1 MPETSLRL
9 LVVDDDPAMGIMVRR
24 LLQAH
29 GYPEPRVVM
38 TGAAALESGEPWDI
52 ILLDHQLPD
61 VTGLEMLASLR
72 AREGRPSIIVI
83 TGHGDES
90 LAASALREGADD
102 YLIKD
107 QSLPTLLPQVI
118 ERVRRTRALRDAL
131 AAAEADLVQAERL
144 AAIGQLNVTLRHEIN
159 NPLMSASVEV
169 ELMLERITGSE
180 ERESLESI
188 RESLGRIRDVVK
200 RVGELEE
207 ARARNYVGEVGM
219 IDINAA
225 EGPAPRVV
233 ARGDA
238 WLLVGDEDLARVVS
252 LLLRHAGFTV
262 RRASDTAGLA
272 REAGKP
278 GVRLVVI
285 ESTGVPGQPVLA
297 GFRPAAH
304 HRFTLVALVRGDGA
318 GARAAGAGYTVTLPF
333 DPGSFTEEILR
344 ALEHPITD
352 RV

>member
-1 MPETSLRL
+1 MPETPLRL
-9 LVVDDDPAMGIMVRR
+9 LVVDDDPAMGTMVHR
-24 LLQAH
+24 LLKAH

-38 TGAAALESGEPWDI
+38 TGGAALESGEPCDI
-52 ILLDHQLPD
+52 VLLDHQLPD
-61 VTGLEMLASLR
+61 VTGLEILASLR
-72 AREGRPSIIVI
+72 ARDGRPSIILI
-83 TGHGDES
+83 TGNGDEA

-102 YLIKD
+102 YLVKD

-144 AAIGQLNVTLRHEIN
+144 AAIGQLTVTLHHEIN

-169 ELMLERITGSE
+169 ELMLERITARE

-188 RESLGRIRDVVK
+188 RDSLGRIRDVVK
-200 RVGELEE
+200 RVSALEE
-207 ARARNYVGEVGM
+207 ARARSYVGDVGM

-225 EGPAPRVV
+225 PAPAPRVIS
-233 ARGDA
+233 RGDA
-238 WLLVGDEDLARVVS
+238 WLLLSDEDLARVVS

-262 RRASDTAGLA
+262 RRAGDTAGLS

-285 ESTGVPGQPVLA
+285 ESTGVPGQPALA
-297 GFRPAAH
+297 GFRPATD
-304 HRFTLVALVRGDGA
+304 HRYTLVALVRGDGA
-318 GARAAGAGYTVTLPF
+318 GERAAGAGHTVTLPF

-344 ALEHPITD
+344 AIEHRITN
-352 RV
+352 RA